1 MFGMAPPPH
10 IVKGLIIWGLGIG
23 CVGFC
28 LAGGLV
34 YLLYKKM
41 YSWFA
46 ITIIGVV
53 AVGALVFILFLLM

>member
-1 MFGMAPPPH
+1 MAASAYV
-10 IVKGLIIWGLGIG
+10 IESLFKWGLAIG

-28 LAGGLV
+28 LAGWLV

-53 AVGALVFILFLLM
+53 AVGALVFSLFLLM